1 MSSTVPSK
9 SPKQITSSG
18 LSRLRIMLKR
28 TTPAG
33 GFTRSSWRRNA
44 SRNCSKVPG
53 FSVRTVRAH
62 SMLAPPVGVR
72 PSVPCVV
79 LPRHRLLLQPHG
91 FEGPAAI
98 QVGMDPDQPAVAKG
112 ERPPCREVE
121 RGPAGP
127 AASVDAH
134 VGDDMLV
141 RVDQLLGLV
150 VQLGELGEELPVV
163 GLHGF
168 QTPIDACLGERGI
181 FVPLDVRVVVL
192 TKLVQAAPL
201 ERLGYSADD
210 LQVLPRHRYSVIPA
224 ASRASA
230 LVAYSRPLAIFPSRS
245 VQTT

>member
-33 GFTRSSWRRNA
+33 GFTRSSWRRKA

-62 SMLAPPVGVR
+62 SMLAPPVGVG
-72 PSVPCVV
+72 PSLPCVV
-79 LPRHRLLLQPHG
+79 LWRGSPT
-91 FEGPAAI
+91 PAAPRLR
-98 QVGMDPDQPAVAKG
+98 GPGRGPGRHAPDQPAVAKG

-127 AASVDAH
+127 SASVDTH

-150 VQLGELGEELPVV
+150 VQLGEL
-163 GLHGF
+163 
-168 QTPIDACLGERGI
+168 
-181 FVPLDVRVVVL
+181 
-192 TKLVQAAPL
+192 
-201 ERLGYSADD
+201 
-210 LQVLPRHRYSVIPA
+210 
-224 ASRASA
+224 
-230 LVAYSRPLAIFPSRS
+230 
-245 VQTT
+245 